1 MQKAP
6 KDIHVVCSGL
16 FHGNEVDKY
25 WSLLTDGYSK
35 MNLFNYKKTSKPAA
49 PDTHERT
56 QRDEEIE
63 SDEFKLLEERLN
75 DDDYVQGLIDRAT
88 PQGKE

>member
-1 MQKAP
+1 
-6 KDIHVVCSGL
+6 
-16 FHGNEVDKY
+16 
-25 WSLLTDGYSK
+25 
-35 MNLFNYKKTSKPAA
+35 MNIA

-63 SDEFKLLEERLN
+63 SDEFKLLEERLK
-75 DDDYVQGLIDRAT
+75 DDDYVQSLIDMAT